1 MMHEAVYAR
10 YTNVK
15 EIRDASDGSFEAF
28 DADGLPVTVDLSALA
43 PDVEAL
49 EATRTIHKTIRT
61 LEATITPRRLRDAIA
76 NDAGKSWVAAVEAL
90 IDTERGKL

>member
-1 MMHEAVYAR
+1 MTRYHMVNGVNEPFTTEEETLKDAEEAAWLLK
-10 YTNVK
+10 NP
-15 EIRDASDGSFEAF
+15 IRSEAY
-28 DADGLPVTVDLSALA
+28 
-43 PDVEAL
+43 L
-49 EATRTIHKTIRT
+49 EAEVEIER

>member
-43 PDVEAL
+43 SDLEAL
-49 EATRTIHKTIRT
+49 EATRTIHKNIRT
-61 LEATITPRRLRDAIA
+61 FESTITPRRLRDALA
-76 NDAGKSWVAAVEAL
+76 TDAGKAFVANVEAL
-90 IDTERGKL
+90 IATERSKL